1 MDLNQS
7 ILGTIKQMLGLPLEA
22 MAFDEEITAYINS
35 TFTPLAQLQ
44 VCNEGFTITGY
55 TETWENLVNDVSLAD
70 MAKVYVYLKVRT
82 IFDPPASSIVSD
94 AMHSRLS
101 ELEWRLNVQ
110 AERLAQL
117 AAESE
122 ETAI

>member
-7 ILGTIKQMLGLPLEA
+7 ILGSIKQMLGIVPTA
-22 MAFDEEITAYINS
+22 MPFDDEIILHINS

-44 VCNEGFTITGY
+44 VCDEGFNITGY
-55 TETWENLVNDVSLAD
+55 TETWEDCINDPSLAD
-70 MAKVYVYLKVRT
+70 MAKVYVYLRVRL

-94 AMHSRLS
+94 AMNSRLA
-101 ELEWRLNVQ
+101 ELEWRLNIQ
-110 AERLAQL
+110 AERKAQL

-122 ETAI
+122 EATT

>member
-7 ILGTIKQMLGLPLEA
+7 ILGSIKQMLGIVPTA
-22 MAFDEEITAYINS
+22 MPFDDEIILHINS

-44 VCNEGFTITGY
+44 VCDEGFNITGY
-55 TETWENLVNDVSLAD
+55 TETWEDCISDPSLAD
-70 MAKVYVYLKVRT
+70 MAKVYIYLRVRL

-94 AMHSRLS
+94 AMNSRLA
-101 ELEWRLNVQ
+101 ELEWRLNIQ
-110 AERLAQL
+110 AERKAQL

-122 ETAI
+122 EATT